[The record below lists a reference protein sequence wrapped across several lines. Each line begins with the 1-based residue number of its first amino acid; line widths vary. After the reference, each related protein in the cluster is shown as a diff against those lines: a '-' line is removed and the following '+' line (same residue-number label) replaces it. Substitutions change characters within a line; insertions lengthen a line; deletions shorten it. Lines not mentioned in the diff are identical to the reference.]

1 MAGDVIVA
9 TDFSPSARV
18 AIGHA
23 ARIAGD
29 RGVRV
34 HAATVVD
41 SDHIATLASSVP
53 LTRDEVEKKV
63 VERTRTLLAQELQDA
78 GQAHITDLHVAI
90 GRPGDELE
98 DLCERLEARLLVL
111 GYHGR
116 TERGSGPGT
125 VAGRCVRHAP
135 CDVLLTR
142 RSHTRAFRR
151 VVAGV
156 DFSESGREVV
166 RIASG
171 MADRSGGEV
180 VLLHAHANPFD
191 ALGYTGFGLDDPRKY
206 DDLTEE
212 IREDL
217 EKVAAEV
224 RADSGRTVRA
234 EVLLDAHY
242 GRAIAGWCTDHA
254 ADLVVVGTRR
264 KPGLR
269 YWLLGSTAEYVL
281 KETECAVL
289 AVRDP
294 H

>member
-23 ARIAGD
+23 ARIASD
-29 RGVRV
+29 RGVGV

-53 LTRDEVEKKV
+53 LSREAVEKQV
-63 VERTRTLLAQELQDA
+63 IERTKVLLRQELDDA
-78 GQAHITDLHVAI
+78 GQQAITSLHVSI
-90 GRPGDELE
+90 GRPADAIE
-98 DLCERLEARLLVL
+98 DLCERLGAGLLVL
-111 GYHGR
+111 GYHGK
-116 TERGSGPGT
+116 TERGRGPGT

-142 RSHTRAFRR
+142 RSHARSFKR
-151 VVAGV
+151 VVVGV
-156 DFSESGREVV
+156 DFSEEGRGVI
-166 RIASG
+166 RAAAG
-171 MADRSGGEV
+171 MADPSGGEI

-191 ALGYTGFGLDDPRKY
+191 ALDYTGFGFDEPVRY
-206 DDLTEE
+206 DDFNQA
-212 IREDL
+212 IQADL
-217 EKVAAEV
+217 DRVAQSMS
-224 RADSGRTVRA
+224 ADAGGRVSA
-234 EVLLDAHY
+234 EVLVDAHY

-269 YWLLGSTAEYVL
+269 YWLLGSTAEYIL

-289 AVRDP
+289 AVRDG